1 MKRDYKFVLL
11 ILSALMQWLSGAQL
25 ANAERRFTPI
35 PAVILPDAPHIP
47 AATA

>member
-25 ANAERRFTPI
+25 ANADAVYTYTGSNFTNI
-35 PAVILPDAPHIP
+35 PPHIP